1 MERKF
6 PSDFGLWLMY
16 WYFLVTCL
24 HRWICFAPFRLL
36 ACLLASF
43 RNITLSIIY
52 VSPFAR
58 RLYWRADACA
68 SQTLGSLQ
76 QDLISTLTCNNQ
88 NVARA
93 TYLSTT
99 WDSSIPFDN
108 ILGPVCDKKSQDV
121 SCLLESCVELSLRI
135 WSRSRSM
142 EYGAS

>member
-1 MERKF
+1 MGYLRNHGKEISFGFRFVTGVLVF
-6 PSDFGLWLMY
+6 PCNVL
-16 WYFLVTCL
+16 
-24 HRWICFAPFRLL
+24 APLNLFCTLSP
-36 ACLLASF
+36 ACLLACF
-43 RNITLSIIY
+43 LQEHYALNHY

-99 WDSSIPFDN
+99 
-108 ILGPVCDKKSQDV
+108 
-121 SCLLESCVELSLRI
+121 
-135 WSRSRSM
+135 
-142 EYGAS
+142 